1 MIWKGADWMIQ
12 RIEELLMDSNP
23 SSSIT
28 IDNGFLIRYFNITN
42 VCTINMIVPPRRE
55 EILDI
60 MDRHLK
66 KLSKNN
72 INPYY
77 RVVFSKEFEH
87 LEMEMV
93 RSGFE
98 IANPGLVLALNLE
111 NREKELFAFANF
123 IEQGIF
129 VDTKLNHEWLSDYQ
143 YLTDMHTGQRSFF
156 EENIE
161 KNMLDN
167 MFFAI
172 VDRERVIAM
181 GFVTFID
188 EYMIINDLFVSAKYR
203 NLDYGKKLLKGM
215 LCKGLTKG
223 AKVVLADVPEENL
236 VAQKIFSDQDF
247 EKAYGYYYRGKKMF

>member
-1 MIWKGADWMIQ
+1 MIQ
-12 RIEELLMDSNP
+12 RIEELLINSNP

-42 VCTINMIVPPRRE
+42 VCTINMIIPPAKA
-55 EILDI
+55 EITDI
-60 MDRHLK
+60 MDRHIR
-66 KLSKNN
+66 KLSKNS

-77 RVVFSKEFEH
+77 RIVFSKNFEN
-87 LEMEMV
+87 LEVEMV

-98 IANPGLVLALNLE
+98 IVNPGIVLALNLE

-129 VDTKLNHEWLSDYQ
+129 VNTDLNDVWLSDYQ
-143 YLTDMHTGQRSFF
+143 KLTGMHSNQVNFF
-156 EENIE
+156 ENNIQS
-161 KNMLDN
+161 NMFEN

-172 VDRERVIAM
+172 VDSARVIAM

-188 EYMIINDLFVSAKYR
+188 EYMIINDLFVSPKYR
-203 NLDYGKKLLKGM
+203 KIDYGKKLLRGM
-215 LCKGLTKG
+215 LCKALTRG
-223 AKVVLADVPEENL
+223 VKVVLADVPEENMEAHGL
-236 VAQKIFSDQDF
+236 FAGQNF

>member
-1 MIWKGADWMIQ
+1 MIQ
-12 RIEELLMDSNP
+12 RIEELLMDANP

-28 IDNGFLIRYFNITN
+28 IDNGFLIRYFNISN
-42 VCTINMIVPPRRE
+42 VCTLNMIVPPDKDDIQR
-55 EILDI
+55 ILDK
-60 MDRHLK
+60 HFQ

-77 RVVFSKEFEH
+77 RIVFSRGFEH

-93 RSGFE
+93 RNGFE
-98 IANPGLVLALNLE
+98 ISNPGVVLALNLE

-129 VDTKLNHEWLSDYQ
+129 VDTKLNEEWLNDYQ
-143 YLTDMHTGQRSFF
+143 YLTDMHANQRDFF
-156 EENIE
+156 ENNIE
-161 KNMLDN
+161 KNMLEN

-188 EYMIINDLFVSAKYR
+188 EYMIINDIFVSPKYR

-215 LCKGLTKG
+215 LCKGLSKG
-223 AKVVLADVPEENL
+223 CKVVVADIPDDNL
-236 VAQKIFSDQDF
+236 VAQKVFSDQDF
-247 EKAYGYYYRGKKMF
+247 EKVYGYYYRGKKMFR